1 MRIKMRCPD
10 CGTWFT
16 LQVAI
21 DRGKEEAEHHR
32 PIEEPLGKGADATPA
47 SHWPTAQAGRG
58 RAVVIACVAVIAVL
72 VGWVVIGAMLDRDR
86 SVPALEEGFASLPEA
101 TEPPRPEPILP
112 AGGAVEDSM
121 IVWHKLSLV
130 VVARERCWIS
140 VSVDG
145 EPAAE
150 VTLDVGQ
157 RGEFQAEEQFT
168 LDVGSG
174 GAVDL
179 YLNGEHLGRA
189 GKSRRLVEDLVVTE
203 KGIAR

>member
-32 PIEEPLGKGADATPA
+32 PIEEPLGRGADATPA

-101 TEPPRPEPILP
+101 TEPPSPEPILP

-121 IVWHKLSLV
+121 IVWHKLGLA

-157 RGEFQAEEQFT
+157 RSEFEAEEQFT

-179 YLNGEHLGRA
+179 YLNGNPLGA
-189 GKSRRLVEDLVVTE
+189 PGSGRRVVENVVITE
-203 KGIAR
+203 EGIVP